1 MRSEH
6 EEAFILE
13 TLSIWQE
20 RYSILLSKDDARQI
34 ITNATDFFSLLQDWD
49 QQSNAA
55 CTTEHAAKESTGG
68 EHAA

>member
-6 EEAFILE
+6 EEPFILE

-34 ITNATDFFSLLQDWD
+34 ITNATDLFSLLHEWE
-49 QQSNAA
+49 QQCTAA
-55 CTTEHAAKESTGG
+55 CSEKLAAVKNTGGDHAA
-68 EHAA
+68 